1 MPPSVFSIQVN
12 AAFTDWSFVMSHSTA
27 FNWPSD
33 PNSPSRNCS
42 TLSLRLDNPQTIIPA
57 RHNSEQIA
65 LPMPLLA
72 PVTTATFPCHR
83 SIVEHQNEIV
93 VSSPQIDTQMNQM
106 FDQIEIS
113 AQHSRFR
120 SHYTTSN
127 FERILIVVQPA
138 ADIKKVQTDQIIPIY
153 MPLPNG
159 RYTSRVFHFKIN

>member
-120 SHYTTSN
+120 SHYHLE
-127 FERILIVVQPA
+127 FR
-138 ADIKKVQTDQIIPIY
+138 TDFDCSSTRGGYQKGANG
-153 MPLPNG
+153 PN
-159 RYTSRVFHFKIN
+159 YSYLYAVA